1 MRKAIVLTERG
12 RLLAGLVSTLGGP
25 ELSVTSESRVATAAR
40 RLRTERIDLVV
51 VDLANLPA
59 GERRQLPQLRAGG
72 GEASVLCI
80 VPAARPGLLRL
91 ALREGADGLLL
102 DPFDLAEGEQAVS
115 RLLAARSAAL
125 SGHESLDAL
134 ATFLKGLAHEILN
147 PLMSVSGILQLLRKD
162 PAASQ
167 ELKARYEAMWQGS
180 ERIHKTVRELEYFV
194 KMKKPQRS
202 RFDPARFVRDL
213 VEQVKSGEPPLDVT
227 LRGPALAPA
236 ILGDAEQLSIALRHL
251 LRFATGSDG
260 RGAVALELEVAP
272 GRVELAI
279 TGAAPIK
286 LPPTPTDLLVPY
298 QDVHGTGR
306 SGSLEL
312 AAAYGIFRS
321 HKGTL
326 DVSGAPGGGVRFF
339 AVLPLPPELGEAEPA
354 AIAAT

>member
-1 MRKAIVLTERG
+1 
-12 RLLAGLVSTLGGP
+12 
-25 ELSVTSESRVATAAR
+25 
-40 RLRTERIDLVV
+40 
-51 VDLANLPA
+51 
-59 GERRQLPQLRAGG
+59 
-72 GEASVLCI
+72 
-80 VPAARPGLLRL
+80 
-91 ALREGADGLLL
+91 
-102 DPFDLAEGEQAVS
+102 
-115 RLLAARSAAL
+115 
-125 SGHESLDAL
+125 
-134 ATFLKGLAHEILN
+134 
-147 PLMSVSGILQLLRKD
+147 
-162 PAASQ
+162 
-167 ELKARYEAMWQGS
+167 
-180 ERIHKTVRELEYFV
+180 
-194 KMKKPQRS
+194 
-202 RFDPARFVRDL
+202 
-213 VEQVKSGEPPLDVT
+213 VKSGEPPLDVT